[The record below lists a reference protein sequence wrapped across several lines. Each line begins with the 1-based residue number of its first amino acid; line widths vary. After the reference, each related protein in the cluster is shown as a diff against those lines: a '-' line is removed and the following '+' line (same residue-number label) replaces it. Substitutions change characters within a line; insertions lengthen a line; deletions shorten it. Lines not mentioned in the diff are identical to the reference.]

1 MLVNYLIRDHGA
13 KGSAIAILVV
23 YFILFILMTIPWL
36 RLVIITTFDPPYVP
50 LGAAAIRERE
60 YLNDKTSGQ
69 SEEDGIGAGE
79 YQMEK
84 GGKNDPDSPGLE
96 LFYTKNVFVSEGD
109 GRPIWC
115 SHCKNVR
122 VQPSKFLS
130 RGDVNIFFY

>member
-1 MLVNYLIRDHGA
+1 
-13 KGSAIAILVV
+13 
-23 YFILFILMTIPWL
+23 MTVSWF

-60 YLNDKTSGQ
+60 YLNDKANSQ

-84 GGKNDPDSPGLE
+84 GGKDDPDSPGLE

-115 SHCKNVR
+115 SHCKTVR
-122 VQPSKFLS
+122 
-130 RGDVNIFFY
+130 I